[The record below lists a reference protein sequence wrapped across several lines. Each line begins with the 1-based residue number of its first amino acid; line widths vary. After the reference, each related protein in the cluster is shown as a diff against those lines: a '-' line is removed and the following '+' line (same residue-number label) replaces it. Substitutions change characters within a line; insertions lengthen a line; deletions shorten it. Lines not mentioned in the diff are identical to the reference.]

1 MKNLK
6 NQIYFNMNIKNQL
19 MVQLLWNKISLEN
32 VFKGN
37 NSWKNR
43 KLEYQ

>member
-32 VFKGN
+32 VFKSN